1 MLTVARGDPQPQ
13 ALGESPEKKKDTIVH
28 NYINLVY

>member
-1 MLTVARGDPQPQ
+1 MLTVARGNPQ
-13 ALGESPEKKKDTIVH
+13 APALSESPEKKKDTVVH